1 MTIEV
6 RMKDYKS
13 YLREGKCEHGT
24 RVFHH
29 PAFIRVE
36 GMIGGSHVEER
47 GHETALGIAVS

>member
-1 MTIEV
+1 
-6 RMKDYKS
+6 MKDYKS